1 MFGGRSICGNEEN
14 YPINQLEQAAI
25 VEGYKDN
32 YHLLFG
38 RETYIYC
45 DNKPS
50 IERAAKTEK
59 SFFGILQDLISQTN
73 SRVYYLPGNKQ
84 IMADFLSRYRAP
96 QIMSVNEPIMNQMA
110 YLEHIINKQAND
122 PEISDIKRKLIP
134 VLLLHLN
141 ILQISRTTCFS

>member
-1 MFGGRSICGNEEN
+1 MQKGERPNQWNPIMFRGRSIRSHEEN

-25 VEGYKDN
+25 VEGYKNN

-45 DNKPS
+45 DNKPN

-59 SFFGILQDLISQTN
+59 SFFGILQDLISETN

-84 IMADFLSRYRAP
+84 IMADFFKSLSCATNHVY
-96 QIMSVNEPIMNQMA
+96 Q
-110 YLEHIINKQAND
+110 
-122 PEISDIKRKLIP
+122 
-134 VLLLHLN
+134 
-141 ILQISRTTCFS
+141 RTDYESNGLS

>member
-1 MFGGRSICGNEEN
+1 MQKGDRPNQWNPIMFGGRSIRSREEN
-14 YPINQLEQAAI
+14 YTINQLEQAAI

-32 YHLLFG
+32 YHLLFS

-84 IMADFLSRYRAP
+84 IMADF
-96 QIMSVNEPIMNQMA
+96 
-110 YLEHIINKQAND
+110 
-122 PEISDIKRKLIP
+122 
-134 VLLLHLN
+134 
-141 ILQISRTTCFS
+141 